1 VEDGMNLL
9 AFLRR
14 SPAPRSAVTAK
25 ERLQILLAHERQDR
39 SRPDYLPLLQK
50 DILEVIKKYVQVASD
65 KVQVKLQRG
74 AEISTLEIDIELP
87 GPQAAS
93 AKSAASTNSTNK
105 PAFAR

>member
-1 VEDGMNLL
+1 MNLFS
-9 AFLRR
+9 FLRR
-14 SPAPRSAVTAK
+14 SPARGSAATAK

-65 KVQVKLQRG
+65 KVQIKLQRG

-87 GPQAAS
+87 GPQAVS
-93 AKSAASTNSTNK
+93 PKPIASTGNSSGK

>member
-1 VEDGMNLL
+1 MNLL
-9 AFLRR
+9 GFLLRR
-14 SPAPRSAVTAK
+14 PAAASSAETAK

-50 DILEVIKKYVQVASD
+50 DILEAVKKYVQVASD
-65 KVQVKLQRG
+65 KVQIKLQRG

-93 AKSAASTNSTNK
+93 AKPAASTNSTGK